1 MSLNLIFP
9 TPSHVA
15 ESYKNIQVNDAII
28 DGSLTVNGSIIQPN
42 LIRPI
47 ISSDYIQHNISASTN
62 VILGSELAFSNYS
75 CILPVGI
82 TYASNG
88 NITLAQSGTYLINV
102 QITLAINAF
111 TVDTLFNLVFWDNT
125 NLKNIANSVAV
136 ATSTQEFTLNFSRV
150 AFLETGIN
158 YQVQVQQ
165 TAPQT
170 VTVEANLFDSFI
182 SMVKL
187 F

>member
-1 MSLNLIFP
+1 MSLNLLLP
-9 TPSHVA
+9 TPAHVA
-15 ESYKNIQVNDAII
+15 ESFKNIQVNDAII

-47 ISSDYIQHNISASTN
+47 ISSDYAQHNITSSTN
-62 VILGSELAFSNYS
+62 ILLGSDLAFSNSS
-75 CILPVGI
+75 CILPVGL

-88 NITLAQSGTYLINV
+88 NITVSQNGTYLINV
-102 QITLAINAF
+102 QVTLAISSF

-125 NLKNIANSVAV
+125 NLKNIANSTAV

-150 AFLETGIN
+150 AFLETGVI
-158 YQVQVQQ
+158 YQVKVNQSF
-165 TAPQT
+165 AQT
-170 VTVEANLFDSFI
+170 VIVEANIFDSFI